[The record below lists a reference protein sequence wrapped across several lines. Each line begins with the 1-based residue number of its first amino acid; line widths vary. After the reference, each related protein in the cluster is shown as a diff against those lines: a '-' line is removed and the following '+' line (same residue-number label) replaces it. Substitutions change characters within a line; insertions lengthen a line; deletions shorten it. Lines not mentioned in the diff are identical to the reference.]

1 MAFWKKDIVNRR
13 YRMGGSYLNKDT
25 LEELGKLHNYYVA
38 MMTKIDDDP
47 SSPHRRAGE
56 MDFSLFL
63 KFQYLSV
70 FSNSIFQCFSI
81 FPVYFS
87 IFKYAEKKKYF

>member
-13 YRMGGSYLNKDT
+13 YRMGGSYLNKYT

-56 MDFSLFL
+56 MDFLLSLKLHHFL
-63 KFQYLSV
+63 T
-70 FSNSIFQCFSI
+70 
-81 FPVYFS
+81 
-87 IFKYAEKKKYF
+87 KKGTFFAQRSPKSA